1 MFCPHIIKSVFS
13 YLTVLI
19 CKRFYTVFLDYK
31 SNCFKSELGLNS
43 MKKHDE
49 LDFSIVNFPF
59 FDFSIVNFPFFDF
72 SIVNFP
78 FFDFSIVNFPFFD
91 FSIVNFPFFLTCGI
105 RIVFFVVVLILFTVN
120 THCLF
125 VRGAFV
131 WGAFVLFPTV

>member
-59 FDFSIVNFPFFDF
+59 FDFSIVNFPFF
-72 SIVNFP
+72 
-78 FFDFSIVNFPFFD
+78 
-91 FSIVNFPFFLTCGI
+91 LTCGI
-105 RIVFFVVVLILFTVN
+105 RIVFFVVLILFTVN
-120 THCLF
+120 AHCLICSKCT
-125 VRGAFV
+125 VKPTLVTTSILTINLYHVTLILISLHSAFYIN
-131 WGAFVLFPTV
+131 